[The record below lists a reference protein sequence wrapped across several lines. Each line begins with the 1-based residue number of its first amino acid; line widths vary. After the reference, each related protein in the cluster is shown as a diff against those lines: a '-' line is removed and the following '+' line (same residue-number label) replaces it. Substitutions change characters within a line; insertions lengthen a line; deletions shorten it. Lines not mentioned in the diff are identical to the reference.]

1 MALTVV
7 PIPIL
12 QDNYAWFLRDEA
24 TGASAVVDAAEAAPV
39 LEFLR
44 RENGGRCDL
53 LPITHHHAD
62 HIAEI
67 PAVAA
72 ATGAK
77 VAGNPSDAA
86 ALPRLD
92 IEVPPGASLD
102 LGDSRAEVLDTPGH
116 AHHHVS
122 FAFLEGEALLCGDV
136 LFAVGCGRL
145 SEGTAEEMWASLSAL
160 AALPGPLR
168 VCAGHE
174 YTLSNVKFARHVD
187 PANEA
192 LAAFAAEAEAKR
204 ARGEPTLPTTLAL
217 ERAAN
222 PFLRARDAAHFAELR
237 RAKDIFR

>member
-1 MALTVV
+1 MGLTVI

-24 TGASAVVDAAEAAPV
+24 TGASAVVDAAEAAPI
-39 LEFLR
+39 LDFLR
-44 RENGGRCDL
+44 RENGGRCDF

-62 HIAEI
+62 HIAEL

-77 VAGNPSDAA
+77 VVGNPADAA

-92 IEVPPGASLD
+92 IEVPPGAAFG
-102 LGDSRAEVLDTPGH
+102 LGEHRAEVLDTPGH

-122 FAFLEGEALLCGDV
+122 YAFVAGEALLCGDV

-145 SEGTAEEMWASLSAL
+145 SEGTAEQMWGAL
-160 AALPGPLR
+160 ATFAALPDATR

-174 YTLSNVKFARHVD
+174 YTLGNVRFARHVD
-187 PANEA
+187 PDNAA
-192 LAAFAAEAEAKR
+192 LLAFAADAEAKR

-237 RAKDIFR
+237 RAKDSFR